1 MLAFEL
7 RRPSLEVV
15 MKNILLVSLAGFAG
29 IGTMALG
36 QTPARSFHRKGIQPV
51 QPRERPRCEPEF
63 HARR

>member
-1 MLAFEL
+1 
-7 RRPSLEVV
+7 